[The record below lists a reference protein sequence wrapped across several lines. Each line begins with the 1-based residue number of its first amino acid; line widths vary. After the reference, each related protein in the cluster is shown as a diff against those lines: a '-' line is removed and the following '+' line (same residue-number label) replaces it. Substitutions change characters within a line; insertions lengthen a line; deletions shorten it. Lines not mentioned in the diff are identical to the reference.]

1 MVLVDGVE
9 VFRGEVTASH
19 ARGGAEIA
27 LGHVAAGADHEVVVQ
42 FLNDAWGGSEDT
54 DRNLYVEDIR
64 INGVST
70 GSTAALLDSNSD
82 ASFSITAP
90 AVQPPAAPALCSS
103 RARCRCRSCWVARP
117 GKATLWRWCWWMASR
132 SSAAR

>member
-27 LGHVAAGADHEVVVQ
+27 LGHVAADEVVVQ

-70 GSTAALLDSNSD
+70 GSTAALLEAGDVDFSVSTMPSD
-82 ASFSITAP
+82 YISPYDVT
-90 AVQPPAAPALCSS
+90 SS
-103 RARCRCRSCWVARP
+103 DMIFY
-117 GKATLWRWCWWMASR
+117 G
-132 SSAAR
+132 